1 MFHEKLIDELRSY
14 YRTLSFHAVRTPFNP
29 LKEKMDRFAEQNPGL
44 SPLQLKA
51 AQYEIIAEHF
61 TPVLFRNDPF
71 FYETGLKVAEYNGH
85 TRLSSGGWL
94 FLRNAHLI
102 REACPEEC
110 AHYEQAG
117 KLGLHLTYGFFDY
130 DHHCFPFSRL
140 LKLGLSGIAAELQE
154 GRQKI
159 PNPHSRS
166 STTPRCGESPPS
178 GKPRKNSPRPPGR
191 NFHPRS
197 LPKKEN
203 FWNESRQPPSACHGC
218 RRRPSMK
225 GWRFSGSF
233 TNSAVSSK
241 GSACPFWELPTGC

>member
-29 LKEKMDRFAEQNPGL
+29 LKEEMDRFAEQNPGL

-61 TPVLFRNDPF
+61 TPVLFRHDPF

-94 FLRNAHLI
+94 FLRNEHIL
-102 REACPEEC
+102 RDRCPEEY

-117 KLGLHLTYGFFDY
+117 KLGLHLTYGFFDS

-140 LKLGLSGIAAELQE
+140 LKLGLSGIAAELRE
-154 GRQKI
+154 ARQKNNI
-159 PNPHSRS
+159 TQQELS
-166 STTPRCGESPPS
+166 EKS
-178 GKPRKNSPRPPGR
+178 GVNRTNIAKIENGKYNVSIDILSKIC
-191 NFHPRS
+191 NALDCDIIVKS
-197 LPKKEN
+197 KK
-203 FWNESRQPPSACHGC
+203 
-218 RRRPSMK
+218 
-225 GWRFSGSF
+225 
-233 TNSAVSSK
+233 
-241 GSACPFWELPTGC
+241 